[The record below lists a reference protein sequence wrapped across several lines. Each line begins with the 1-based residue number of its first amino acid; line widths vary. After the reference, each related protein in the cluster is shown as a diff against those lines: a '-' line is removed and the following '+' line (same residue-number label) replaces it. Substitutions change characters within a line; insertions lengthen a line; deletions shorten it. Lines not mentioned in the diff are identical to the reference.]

1 MEPKR
6 RGLMLVLSSPSGAGK
21 TTLARRLLDAEPG
34 VEMSVSCTTRKQRNG
49 EVEGRDY
56 HFIDRETFAGMRDRG
71 EFLEWAVVF
80 DNYYGTP
87 RKPVE
92 EALAAG
98 RDVLFDVD
106 WQGAQSLRD
115 NSPDDVVTVF
125 ILPPSG
131 KALEH
136 RLNERAQDAPDV
148 VAARMRG
155 ASNEIQHWGEYDYVV
170 INHDIDQALAAVRA
184 ILAAERLRCIAAHR
198 AQGFR
203 AEFAGRALAAKRVG
217 DAAEIAD
224 LKLLGAALGID
235 AKPLQQLF
243 CVRRDLAERGAQH
256 LTPLAEGRC
265 GHPLERRDV
274 ASRLRNL
281 LRHELDE
288 RRVDLGPRGEG
299 CGGKGQQNA
308 GIGAPL
314 AEHGEAAEVLA
325 AWLGHDAERDLA
337 LKHEHQPVEPGRP
350 GLGLEPADQERRGD
364 AIGKVGDDAGRALHI
379 EGAIVDLAR
388 VAGDNLEPPR
398 IGRGDIA
405 QARAGSARPS
415 RWR

>member
-21 TTLARRLLDAEPG
+21 TTLARRLLEAEPG

-92 EALAAG
+92 ELLAAG

-115 NSPDDVVTVF
+115 DSPDDVVTVF

-131 KALEH
+131 RALEQ
-136 RLNERAQDAPDV
+136 RLTERAQDAPEI

-170 INHDIDQALAAVRA
+170 INHDVDQALAAVRA
-184 ILAAERLRCIAAHR
+184 ILAAERLRCTR
-198 AQGFR
+198 LTG
-203 AEFAGRALAAKRVG
+203 
-217 DAAEIAD
+217 
-224 LKLLGAALGID
+224 LKDFVQSL
-235 AKPLQQLF
+235 
-243 CVRRDLAERGAQH
+243 LAE
-256 LTPLAEGRC
+256 L
-265 GHPLERRDV
+265 
-274 ASRLRNL
+274 
-281 LRHELDE
+281 
-288 RRVDLGPRGEG
+288 
-299 CGGKGQQNA
+299 
-308 GIGAPL
+308 
-314 AEHGEAAEVLA
+314 
-325 AWLGHDAERDLA
+325 
-337 LKHEHQPVEPGRP
+337 
-350 GLGLEPADQERRGD
+350 
-364 AIGKVGDDAGRALHI
+364 
-379 EGAIVDLAR
+379 
-388 VAGDNLEPPR
+388 
-398 IGRGDIA
+398 
-405 QARAGSARPS
+405 
-415 RWR
+415 

>member
-21 TTLARRLLDAEPG
+21 TTLARRLLEAEPG

-92 EALAAG
+92 ELLAAG

-115 NSPDDVVTVF
+115 DSPDDVVSVF

-131 KALEH
+131 KALEQ
-136 RLNERAQDAPDV
+136 RLTERAQDAPEI

-184 ILAAERLRCIAAHR
+184 ILAAERLRCTR
-198 AQGFR
+198 LTGLKDFVQG
-203 AEFAGRALAAKRVG
+203 L
-217 DAAEIAD
+217 
-224 LKLLGAALGID
+224 
-235 AKPLQQLF
+235 
-243 CVRRDLAERGAQH
+243 LAE
-256 LTPLAEGRC
+256 L
-265 GHPLERRDV
+265 
-274 ASRLRNL
+274 
-281 LRHELDE
+281 
-288 RRVDLGPRGEG
+288 
-299 CGGKGQQNA
+299 
-308 GIGAPL
+308 
-314 AEHGEAAEVLA
+314 
-325 AWLGHDAERDLA
+325 
-337 LKHEHQPVEPGRP
+337 
-350 GLGLEPADQERRGD
+350 
-364 AIGKVGDDAGRALHI
+364 
-379 EGAIVDLAR
+379 
-388 VAGDNLEPPR
+388 
-398 IGRGDIA
+398 
-405 QARAGSARPS
+405 
-415 RWR
+415 